1 MTMIVFVLP
10 SPAYPA
16 LHQHQ
21 QQGRRTAPCSYLLI
35 LFFFPFFFPF
45 SLQIAF
51 LPFCLSPLTLRATQK
66 KNTQTKTEYR
76 CLK

>member
-16 LHQHQ
+16 LHLHQ

-35 LFFFPFFFPF
+35 LFFFPFSFLFLYKLLF
-45 SLQIAF
+45 TF
-51 LPFCLSPLTLRATQK
+51 LPVTSHSSCDPK
-66 KNTQTKTEYR
+66 KKTTQTKTEYR
-76 CLK
+76 CL